1 MRSMTPRALLPVL
14 TLLAPLTLLGAHPVR
29 DAAQAAPERVGYAW
43 PLSTCVVS
51 GDALGDAMVVRILE
65 DAEDPSV
72 QGREVRFCGPKC
84 VETFEADRARY
95 LRKADEAIE
104 AMELRFYPPIHC
116 VVMPDESLSDPQGPD
131 AKDAKHVVV
140 GNQLVRTCCA
150 QCVRKVK
157 RNPKAWLA
165 KVEKAVV
172 AAQSKDYPL
181 RVCPV
186 SGREL
191 PATPSQTLIGG
202 QLVRFCCDGC
212 KAGAERDPAPVLAK
226 LAKNRQPPPVP

>member
-1 MRSMTPRALLPVL
+1 MRIMTSRSLPPVLWLPALLA
-14 TLLAPLTLLGAHPVR
+14 LLAAHPAQ
-29 DAAQAAPERVGYAW
+29 DAPKPAPERVGYAW
-43 PLSTCVVS
+43 PLGTCVVS
-51 GDALGDAMVVRILE
+51 SDALGDTMVVRILE
-65 DAEDPSV
+65 DPDDPSIH
-72 QGREVRFCGPKC
+72 GREVRFCCPRC

-95 LRKADEAIE
+95 LKKADEAIE

-116 VVMPDESLSDPQGPD
+116 VVMPDEALSDPKGPD
-131 AKDAKHVVV
+131 AKEAKHVVV

-165 KVEKAVV
+165 KVEKAVM
-172 AAQSKDYPL
+172 AAQSADYPL

-226 LAKNRQPPPVP
+226 LARNRQSPPAK